1 MNKSVILNRLL
12 ALLLLVCMAISMVSC
27 DAIKGLVDGKHEHSF
42 TEGKCECGETD
53 PDYKPETPAD
63 GAINAT
69 IAELT
74 EKFDKEA
81 TFRVTATVK
90 EVIDTVSGEMVIE
103 DETGSITVKALFS
116 KDEIPY
122 GELEAKPDEADE
134 IVITCNLQ
142 KKSGKISIV
151 AAFIESFE
159 AKEPELETITIAEAL
174 ALAAQFPEGTPEM
187 YYIRATI
194 KSMVNPTYG
203 EMYITDETGE
213 IYVYGTRGADG
224 TTYFDNLPERPA
236 KGDEVLLLCTLSQ
249 YNGESQVK
257 LAHLIDFTHT
267 PVVIDPSEYTDST
280 IEAARDAEVGAKV
293 KVSGVVARITYSNGK
308 VPQGVIL
315 VDGTSSIYVY
325 GVDVAGQVSI
335 GNTIEVVGKKTYY
348 VLGSE
353 QNNANKFGYLGANQI
368 DEAILIS
375 NDKGNTEFDKSW
387 ITESSVKEI
396 MDTPVSEDITNLIF
410 KVNALI
416 TKAPG
421 NGFTNYYIDDIDGK
435 TGSYVYTQCNGGDF
449 EWLDQFDGKICT
461 VYLVAQNA
469 KSTSSGCTWRFLPV
483 EVIDENYAFNTD
495 GAAEYAVKYHGL
507 TQFLSKYTGNPALE
521 LATSVSSELLGF
533 EGATLSY
540 SSSNEAVIYF
550 TTVDGKTVF
559 NGGEAGTATVTVTGS
574 YNGKTYSETIEIEI
588 AENVAIDSI
597 TVAEAIV
604 TADETEV
611 VVRGIVGPSVV
622 NRTAFYLFGEDGSM
636 ISVLVN
642 DAAIFETIAI
652 GNEVV
657 ISGKRERFIDDDTYT
672 TFGQDTIVNAVV
684 VANYYGNHEYSTDK
698 IITGKTIADIVALN
712 VNESHSTELYLVTVS
727 IKVVDT
733 QYYSNIYLVD
743 GSTELL
749 LYCSGSSQY
758 SWLKAYAGQTV
769 TLEVAPC
776 NWNAKKP
783 YRGCVLALVLEDGSK
798 IYNEYNFK

>member
-1 MNKSVILNRLL
+1 MNKSVILNRLF

-142 KKSGKISIV
+142 KKSGKISIA

-159 AKEPELETITIAEAL
+159 AKEPELETITIAEAIEIC
-174 ALAAQFPEGTPEM
+174 AANSTETERI
-187 YYIRATI
+187 YYIRATVT
-194 KSMVNPTYG
+194 KVTNPMYG
-203 EMYITDETGE
+203 EMYIADETGE
-213 IYVYGTRGADG
+213 ILVYNTKNADG
-224 TTYFDNLPERPA
+224 TVNYEDMDEKPV
-236 KGDEVLLLCTLSQ
+236 KGDEVLIYCTLNN
-249 YNGESQVK
+249 YNGTNQVK
-257 LAHLIDFTHT
+257 SAWIVDFTHT

-280 IEAARDAEVGAKV
+280 IEAARDAEAGAKV
-293 KVSGVVARITYSNGK
+293 KVSGVVARITYSNGYK
-308 VPQGVIL
+308 PQGVIL

-325 GVDVAGQVSI
+325 DVDLAGQVEI
-335 GNTIEVVGKKTYY
+335 GNKIEVAGTKVFW

-353 QNNANKFGYLGANQI
+353 TANAEKFGYKGACQL
-368 DEAILIS
+368 DEVLLIS
-375 NDKGNTEFDKSW
+375 NDKGNHEFDKSW

-396 MDTPVSEDITNLIF
+396 MDTPVSENITNLIF
-410 KVNALI
+410 KVNALVK
-416 TKAPG
+416 KAPG

-449 EWLDQFDGKICT
+449 AWLDQFDGKICT

-495 GAAEYAVKYHGL
+495 DAGKYAVLYEGIP
-507 TQFLSKYTGNPALE
+507 QFMATYTGDPAIKLIS
-521 LATSVSSELLGF
+521 SVSSELLGF

-540 SSSNEAVIYF
+540 SSSNEAVVSF
-550 TTVDGKTVF
+550 TTENGVTTF
-559 NGGEAGTATVTVTGS
+559 HGGEPGTATVTITGTF
-574 YNGKTYSETIEIEI
+574 NGKSYSETVEIEVKEAPKFDTISI
-588 AENVAIDSI
+588 ADAAAKEVG
-597 TVAEAIV
+597 
-604 TADETEV
+604 TEV
-611 VVRGIVGPSVV
+611 YIRGIVGPSAV
-622 NRTAFYLFGEDGSM
+622 NQPAFYLFDESGM
-636 ISVLVN
+636 IAVRLENGGDFAS
-642 DAAIFETIAI
+642 FEI
-652 GNEVV
+652 GDEVV
-657 ISGKRERFIDDDTYT
+657 IKGLRDLWHQEDYAHGQIVISGAT
-672 TFGQDTIVNAVV
+672 VAV
-684 VANYYGNHEYSTDK
+684 NYYGDHDYLTFDPIEGKDIAYINGLDK
-698 IITGKTIADIVALN
+698 NDLSEAMKLYVITA
-712 VNESHSTELYLVTVS
+712 TV
-727 IKVVDT
+727 KVVDEK
-733 QYYSNIYLVD
+733 YYSNIYLVD
-743 GSTELL
+743 GDNELL
-749 LYCSGSSQY
+749 LYASNSSQY
-758 SWLKAYAGQTV
+758 SWLKAYVGQTV
-769 TLEVAPC
+769 TVELAPC
-776 NWNAKKP
+776 NWNSKAV
-783 YRGCVLALVLEDGSK
+783 YRGCVLSVILEDGTK
-798 IYNEYNFK
+798 DYNNYNFK

>member
-1 MNKSVILNRLL
+1 MIINRLL

-27 DAIKGLVDGKHEHSF
+27 DAVKGLVNGKHEHSF

-103 DETGSITVKALFS
+103 DETGSITVNALFS

-187 YYIRATI
+187 YYIRATVKTI
-194 KSMVNPTYG
+194 ANPAYG

-224 TTYFDNLPERPA
+224 TTYFDALPERPA

-267 PVVIDPSEYTDST
+267 PVVIDPSQYTDST
-280 IEAARDAEVGAKV
+280 IEAAREAEADSLLKV
-293 KVSGVVARITYSNGK
+293 KGVVARITYSSGK
-308 VPQGVIL
+308 VPQGLIL

-353 QNNANKFGYLGANQI
+353 QSNANKFGYLGANQI
-368 DEAILIS
+368 DEAILLS

-396 MDTPVSEDITNLIF
+396 MDTPVSEDITNKIF

-495 GAAEYAVKYHGL
+495 DAGKYAVLYEGIP
-507 TQFLSKYTGNPALE
+507 QFMATYTGDPAIKLIS
-521 LATSVSSELLGF
+521 SVSSELLGF

-540 SSSNEAVIYF
+540 SSSNEAVVSF
-550 TTVDGKTVF
+550 TTENGVTTF
-559 NGGEAGTATVTVTGS
+559 HGGEPGTATVTITGTF
-574 YNGKTYSETIEIEI
+574 NGKSYSETVEIEI
-588 AENVAIDSI
+588 KEAPKFDTISI
-597 TVAEAIV
+597 
-604 TADETEV
+604 ADAAAKEVGTEV
-611 VVRGIVGPSVV
+611 YLRGIVGPSAV
-622 NRTAFYLFGEDGSM
+622 NQPAL
-636 ISVLVN
+636 ISSTR
-642 DAAIFETIAI
+642 AA
-652 GNEVV
+652 
-657 ISGKRERFIDDDTYT
+657 
-672 TFGQDTIVNAVV
+672 
-684 VANYYGNHEYSTDK
+684 
-698 IITGKTIADIVALN
+698 
-712 VNESHSTELYLVTVS
+712 
-727 IKVVDT
+727 
-733 QYYSNIYLVD
+733 
-743 GSTELL
+743 
-749 LYCSGSSQY
+749 
-758 SWLKAYAGQTV
+758 
-769 TLEVAPC
+769 
-776 NWNAKKP
+776 
-783 YRGCVLALVLEDGSK
+783 
-798 IYNEYNFK
+798 